1 MQRRAMTS
9 TMQQGRY
16 DNEYRQLWCAVM
28 VRALDD
34 FATLVR
40 AHRSIDHPSVTTSE
54 PYDWLLLSE
63 NLSPGSFH
71 WICGHLGFDVENT
84 RHLIRY
90 KWRELMK
97 KIKTTVPRLER
108 E

>member
-1 MQRRAMTS
+1 MQRRSLTG

-34 FATLVR
+34 FATVVR
-40 AHRSIDHPSVTTSE
+40 THKDLRHPSVTSSE
-54 PYDWLLLSE
+54 PYHWLLVSNDLT
-63 NLSPGSFH
+63 PGSFH
-71 WICGHLGFDVENT
+71 WICGHLGWDVDNT
-84 RHLIRY
+84 RHLVRS
-90 KWRELMK
+90 KWRELMR
-97 KIKTTVPRLER
+97 KIKTTIPKMER